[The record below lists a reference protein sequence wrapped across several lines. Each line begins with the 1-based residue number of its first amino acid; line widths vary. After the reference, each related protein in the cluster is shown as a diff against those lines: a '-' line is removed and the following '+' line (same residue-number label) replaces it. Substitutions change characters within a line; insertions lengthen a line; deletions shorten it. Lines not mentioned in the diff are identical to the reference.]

1 VEGKTQEFENL
12 LRGRER
18 GGGTGR
24 DCRHTWDKFEV
35 KCYNCP
41 NYGRYAYEYREN
53 KNKAFLAK
61 AIIEDDDE
69 SALL

>member
-1 VEGKTQEFENL
+1 LRTCCEDESVVEV
-12 LRGRER
+12 
-18 GGGTGR
+18 
-24 DCRHTWDKFEV
+24 HTWDKSEV

-41 NYGRYAYEYREN
+41 NYGHYAYEYREK